1 MIEVLV
7 TSEFEKRYVQLP
19 LFVQKK
25 AEKQEQIFRE
35 NPFHSSLHTEKLEP
49 KGKQLWSIRIDLDY
63 RIISR
68 FLNAKQALFLT
79 CGHHNQ
85 IYRYTF

>member
-1 MIEVLV
+1 MIEISV
-7 TSEFEKRYVQLP
+7 TSEFEKNYAQLP
-19 LFVQKK
+19 LVVQKK
-25 AEKQEQIFRE
+25 AEKQEQIFKE

-49 KGKQLWSIRIDLDY
+49 KGKQLWSIRIDLNY
-63 RIISR
+63 RIIFR

-85 IYRYTF
+85 IYRYAF